1 MKKILLSLACVF
13 GMSTAAFALTSS
25 AVLLQHN
32 GNITTYAAEDI
43 AQAMADADDGDEV
56 FLNEGKYPGF
66 TISKAIKIKGAGQLT
81 VISGDITIDN
91 SEDTSIGDV
100 FIGFMKVEGWLQGN
114 SSINKLNLLQ
124 CKLNGYFQESGV
136 AQEVFVDRCDIYRT
150 PGVSLATYYQETITI
165 DGKTTYIQH
174 PRVKK
179 FTAMNSKIDI
189 NQRTSFTPYPPYTI
203 INCNAYLNGGC
214 NGLTVIN
221 SIIDNY
227 SYQLYD
233 SDVTNSVYRYA
244 LPESNKATG
253 CYQDTPSDSWTKEQ
267 LEEAGYYGN
276 DGTVIG
282 PLGGA
287 RNTPFTLVPIIPR
300 VTENTLKVDPQKQEL
315 NVTVTVTPK

>member
-81 VISGDITIDN
+81 VITGDITIDN
-91 SEDTSIGDV
+91 SEDTSIGDI
-100 FIGFMKVEGWLQGN
+100 FIGFMNVQGTLKGI
-114 SSINKLNLLQ
+114 SSIHKLDLLQ
-124 CKLNGYFQESGV
+124 CKLSGYYQDSGV
-136 AQEVFVDRCDIYRT
+136 VQEVFVDRCDICSS
-150 PGVSLATYYQETITI
+150 GVSLGSYYQETITI
-165 DGKTTYIQH
+165 DHKTTSIQH

-179 FTAMNSKIDI
+179 FTAMNSNIAI
-189 NQRTSFTPYPPYTI
+189 NQKSAFTPYPSYTI
-203 INCNAYLNGGC
+203 INCYVSLNYAS

-221 SIIDNY
+221 SIIHNY
-227 SYQLYD
+227 NYNLED
-233 SDVTNSVYRYA
+233 SDITNSMYRYGF
-244 LPESNKATG
+244 PESCKATG
-253 CYQDTPSDSWTKEQ
+253 CYQDTPSKSWTKEQ

-276 DGTVIG
+276 DGTVVG

-300 VTENTLKVDPQKQEL
+300 VTESTLKVDPQKQEL